1 MEIIYSNLSFTKVT
15 QNLENLKSN
24 FNFPK
29 RSYEHK
35 YKSNNWIKMHG
46 KAMRRKPFKKV
57 NAVVMMDEANE
68 KAEKAAT
75 AGEPES
81 DPLSAAAGT
90 DEPAEG

>member
-1 MEIIYSNLSFTKVT
+1 MTKMIQIKICDKEKEKNGNYIFKFIITKVT

-57 NAVVMMDEANE
+57 NAVVMMDEFWNIR
-68 KAEKAAT
+68 
-75 AGEPES
+75 
-81 DPLSAAAGT
+81 
-90 DEPAEG
+90 

>member
-35 YKSNNWIKMHG
+35 YKSNNWIKCM
-46 KAMRRKPFKKV
+46 
-57 NAVVMMDEANE
+57 E
-68 KAEKAAT
+68 KQ
-75 AGEPES
+75 
-81 DPLSAAAGT
+81 
-90 DEPAEG
+90 

>member
-1 MEIIYSNLSFTKVT
+1 MTKMIQIKIATKKRRKMEIIYSNLSFTKVT

-57 NAVVMMDEANE
+57 NAVVMMDEFWNIR
-68 KAEKAAT
+68 
-75 AGEPES
+75 
-81 DPLSAAAGT
+81 
-90 DEPAEG
+90 